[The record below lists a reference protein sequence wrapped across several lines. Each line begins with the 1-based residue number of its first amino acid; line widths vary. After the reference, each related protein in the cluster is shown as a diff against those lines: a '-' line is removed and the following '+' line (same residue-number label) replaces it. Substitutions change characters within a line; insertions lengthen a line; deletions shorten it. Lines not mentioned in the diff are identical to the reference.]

1 MRALDLRHARF
12 DGVSGAALPGRLMRG
27 FLATL
32 LVPLAI
38 VSGAAALRVADPPA
52 LESLR
57 LGFYDELQRQA
68 QRPWTDPGVRIV
80 DIDDESLAKIGQWP
94 WPRTVVAA
102 LTEKVVERGAAA
114 IAFDIVFAE
123 PDRTSPR
130 AVLPLWAEAA
140 ERPDLLALAR
150 ELPDHDRVF
159 AEILAATPSVLGT
172 APAGA
177 ATREIPRKWAL
188 AYGGPDPRPYLST
201 YPGAIANL
209 PELERGAK
217 GIGSFGTGVERD
229 GVVRR
234 VPLFVRIRGDR
245 ADADASREVYP
256 SLVAEILRVA
266 QGAPLHRLTSAG
278 ASGETGFGAETGLIS
293 ARIGQF
299 LVPLDGKGRIWLRDS
314 GPQPARSVPA
324 WRVLAG
330 ELPDDALDGALVF
343 VGTSAAG
350 LKDIR
355 ATPLNPV
362 AAGVEIHAQ
371 IAEQILE
378 GVYLARPDWA
388 DGAEILALVFVCTV
402 LAILLA
408 LRRAK
413 LGAAVLMAALI
424 LWLGGAY
431 WAFRAHGLLFDP
443 VYGALTAV
451 ALYMAQTLI
460 AFLASENERRQV
472 RGAFGRYLS
481 PVLVERLAR
490 DPSKLALGGEMRPVT
505 LMFMDIRG
513 FTPISEQF
521 DAHGLTSFLN
531 RFLTEMTDAV
541 LATGGTVDKYMGD
554 AIMAFWNAPLDVPDH
569 AARACASAIEMQR
582 RAEAF
587 DRKWTEERAAEN
599 LKPVPVKIGIGLNTD
614 ICCVGNMGAQ
624 QRFDYSAIGDGVNLA
639 SRLEGQSKP
648 YGVKILVSEA
658 TRDAAGSAYR
668 FVELDLLQVKGKTKP
683 VKVFALLPGA
693 ADAEFE
699 AWRAIHDEAIAAYR
713 RQDWDG
719 ALTGFARVQAAL
731 PGAMDGFYGT
741 MEARI
746 GELRATPPGA
756 DWNGVYVAH
765 EK

>member
-1 MRALDLRHARF
+1 MRALDLRRARA
-12 DGVSGAALPGRLMRG
+12 DGVSGAAVSGGLMRK
-27 FLATL
+27 FIAPL

-38 VSGAAALRVADPPA
+38 VAGATLLRIADPPA

-57 LGFYDELQRQA
+57 LSFYDELQRLQP
-68 QRPWTDPGVRIV
+68 RPWTDSGVRIV
-80 DIDDESLAKIGQWP
+80 DIDDESLARIGQWP

-102 LTEKVVERGAAA
+102 LTEKLAERGAAA

-150 ELPDHDRVF
+150 DLPDHDRVF
-159 AEILAATPSVLGT
+159 AEILAATPSVLGI
-172 APAGA
+172 APTDV

-188 AYGGPDPRPYLST
+188 AYGGPDPRPYLPA
-201 YPGAIANL
+201 YAGAIANL
-209 PELERGAK
+209 PELERTAK
-217 GIGSFGTGVERD
+217 GIGNFGTGVERD

-234 VPLFVRIRGDR
+234 VPLFVRIKNDR
-245 ADADASREVYP
+245 TDSDASREVYP

-266 QGAPLHRLTSAG
+266 QDASTYRLTSVG
-278 ASGETGFGAETGLIS
+278 ASGEIGFGEETGLVS

-299 LVPLDGKGRIWLRDS
+299 LVPLDSKGRVWLYDT
-314 GPQPARSVPA
+314 GPQPARVVPA

-330 ELPDDALDGALVF
+330 DLPGDALDGTLAIL
-343 VGTSAAG
+343 GTSAAG
-350 LKDIR
+350 LKDLR
-355 ATPLNPV
+355 ATPLNQV

-371 IAEQILE
+371 IAEQIIE
-378 GVYLARPDWA
+378 GKFLSRPDWSE
-388 DGAEILALVFVCTV
+388 GAEILALIFVCLTI
-402 LAILLA
+402 AALLA

-413 LGAAVLMAALI
+413 LGAAVLVLALGMWI
-424 LWLGGAY
+424 GGAY
-431 WAFRAHGLLFDP
+431 WAFTAHGLLLDP
-443 VYGALTAV
+443 VYGAITAML
-451 ALYMAQTLI
+451 LYMTQTLI
-460 AFLASENERRQV
+460 AFLSSENERRQV

-569 AARACASAIEMQR
+569 ATRACASALEMQR

-587 DRKWTEERAAEN
+587 DKAWAAERSAAN
-599 LKPVPVKIGIGLNTD
+599 LKPIPVKIGIGLNTD

-639 SRLEGQSKP
+639 SRLESQSKP

-658 TRDAAGSAYR
+658 TRDAAGPDYR

-683 VKVFALLPGA
+683 VKVFSLLPELPDA
-693 ADAEFE
+693 AFE
-699 AWRAIHDEAIAAYR
+699 AWRVAHDQAIAAYR
-713 RQDWDG
+713 TQDWDG
-719 ALTGFARVQAAL
+719 ALAGFAKAQDAL
-731 PGAMDGFYGT
+731 PGKMDGFYAA

-746 GELRATPPGA
+746 ADLRAEPPGA
-756 DWNGVYVAH
+756 DWNGVFIA
-765 EK
+765 KDK

>member
-1 MRALDLRHARF
+1 MRKLL
-12 DGVSGAALPGRLMRG
+12 AA
-27 FLATL
+27 L

-38 VSGAAALRVADPPA
+38 VSGATALRVANPPA

-57 LGFYDELQRQA
+57 LLFYDELQRLSP
-68 QRPWTDPGVRIV
+68 RPFADPGVRIV

-102 LTEKVVERGAAA
+102 LAERMAERGAAA

-123 PDRTSPR
+123 PDRTSPK

-159 AEILAATPSVLGT
+159 AEMLAATPSVLGI
-172 APAGA
+172 APTDT
-177 ATREIPRKWAL
+177 ATREIPRKWGL
-188 AYGGPDPRPYLST
+188 AYGGPDPRPYMVT
-201 YPGAIANL
+201 YRGAVANL

-217 GIGSFGTGVERD
+217 GIGSFGTGIERD

-234 VPLFVRIRGDR
+234 VPLFVRVRSGR
-245 ADADASREVYP
+245 ADADPSREVYP
-256 SLVAEILRVA
+256 SLAAEILRVA
-266 QGAPLHRLTSAG
+266 QEASTYRLTSAG
-278 ASGETGFGAETGLIS
+278 ASGEIAFGEETGLVS

-299 LVPLDGKGRIWLRDS
+299 QVPLDSKGRIWLYDT
-314 GPQPARSVPA
+314 GPQPARFIPA

-350 LKDIR
+350 LKDLR
-355 ATPLNPV
+355 ATPLDQV

-378 GVYLARPDWA
+378 GKFLSRPDWSE
-388 DGAEILALVFVCTV
+388 GAELLALIFVC
-402 LAILLA
+402 LALACLLA

-413 LGAAVLMAALI
+413 LGALVLVAALA
-424 LWLGGAY
+424 LWFGGAY
-431 WAFRAHGLLFDP
+431 WAFVAHGLLLDP
-443 VYGALTAV
+443 VYGAATALL
-451 ALYMAQTLI
+451 LYMTQTLI
-460 AFLASENERRQV
+460 AFLGSENERRQV

-481 PVLVERLAR
+481 PVLVEQLAR
-490 DPSKLALGGEMRPVT
+490 DPSKLALGGEMRAVT

-531 RFLTEMTDAV
+531 RFLSEMTDAV

-554 AIMAFWNAPLDVPDH
+554 AIMAFWNAPLDIADH
-569 AARACASAIEMQR
+569 AARACATALEMQR

-587 DRKWTEERAAEN
+587 DLKWTEERAAEN

-648 YGVKILVSEA
+648 YGVKILVAEA
-658 TRDAAGSAYR
+658 TCDAAGPGHR

-683 VKVFALLPGA
+683 VKVFTLLDGEP
-693 ADAEFE
+693 DAEFGT
-699 AWRAIHDEAIAAYR
+699 WRAIHDSGIAAYR
-713 RQDWDG
+713 AQDWDG
-719 ALTGFARVQAAL
+719 ALAGFARARDAM
-731 PGAMDGFYGT
+731 PGKMDGFYAA
-741 MEARI
+741 MQARI
-746 GELRATPPGA
+746 AELRADPPGA

>member
-1 MRALDLRHARF
+1 MRKF
-12 DGVSGAALPGRLMRG
+12 
-27 FLATL
+27 FATM
-32 LVPLAI
+32 LVPAAI
-38 VSGAAALRVADPPA
+38 VLGAVSLRVADPPA
-52 LESLR
+52 LETLR
-57 LGFYDELQRQA
+57 LMFYDELQRLSP
-68 QRPWTDPGVRIV
+68 RPWNDPGVRIV

-102 LTEKVVERGAAA
+102 LTGKMAERGAAA
-114 IAFDIVFAE
+114 IAFDVVFAE
-123 PDRTSPR
+123 PDRTSPK

-140 ERPDLLALAR
+140 ERPELLALAR
-150 ELPDHDRVF
+150 DLPDHDRIF
-159 AEILAATPSVLGT
+159 AGILAEVPSILGFVPDATG
-172 APAGA
+172 
-177 ATREIPRKWAL
+177 TREIPRKGAL
-188 AYGGPDPRPYLST
+188 AYGGPDPRPYLLA
-201 YPGAIANL
+201 YPGAIGNL

-217 GIGSFGTGVERD
+217 GIGSFATGVERD

-234 VPLFVRIRGDR
+234 VPLYVRVRSAR
-245 ADADASREVYP
+245 PDADASREVHP
-256 SLVAEILRVA
+256 SLVAETLRVL
-266 QGAPLHRLTSAG
+266 QDTPMHRLASAG
-278 ASGETGFGAETGLIS
+278 ASGEIAFGQETGLVS
-293 ARIGQF
+293 ARIGQ
-299 LVPLDGKGRIWLRDS
+299 LQVPLDPKGRIWLYDS
-314 GPQPARSVPA
+314 GPQPARTVPA

-330 ELPDDALDGALVF
+330 ELPDDALDGAIVF

-350 LKDIR
+350 LKDLR

-371 IAEQILE
+371 LAEQILE
-378 GVYLARPDWA
+378 GVYLSRPDWSE
-388 DGAEILALVFVCTV
+388 GLELLALLFVC
-402 LAILLA
+402 LAIAVLLA
-408 LRRAK
+408 LRRAT
-413 LGAAVLMAALI
+413 LGAVALVLALV
-424 LWLGGAY
+424 LWFGGAY
-431 WAFRAHGLLFDP
+431 WAFRAQGLLLDP
-443 VYGALTAV
+443 VYGALTAIV
-451 ALYMAQTLI
+451 LYMSQTLI
-460 AFLASENERRQV
+460 AFLSSENERRQV

-521 DAHGLTSFLN
+521 DAHGLTRFLN

-554 AIMAFWNAPLDVPDH
+554 AIMAFWNAPVDVPDH
-569 AARACASAIEMQR
+569 AARACAAALEMQA

-658 TRDAAGSAYR
+658 TRDAAGPAYR
-668 FVELDLLQVKGKTKP
+668 FAELDLLRVKGKTKP

-693 ADAEFE
+693 PDPAFD
-699 AWRAIHDEAIAAYR
+699 AWRETHDSGIACYR

-719 ALTGFARVQAAL
+719 ALAAFARARESL
-731 PGAMDGFYGT
+731 PGKMDGFYDA
-741 MEARI
+741 MEARM
-746 GELRATPPGA
+746 EDLRADPPGK
-756 DWNGVYVAH
+756 DWNGVYVA
-765 EK
+765 KDK